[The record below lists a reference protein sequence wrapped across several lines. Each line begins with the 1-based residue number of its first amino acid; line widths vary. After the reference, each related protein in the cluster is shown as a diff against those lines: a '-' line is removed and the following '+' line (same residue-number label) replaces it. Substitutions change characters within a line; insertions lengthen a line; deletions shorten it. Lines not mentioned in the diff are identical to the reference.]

1 MVAKTS
7 THLANRA
14 LEKLQMVGLGQSP
27 DAEDT
32 AKALDRYESFAEF
45 ISEIDVYTIADA
57 DDIDLAA
64 FEPLAM
70 YFAYF
75 IANDFSKP
83 QDENMRLA
91 AENLFD
97 RLRATRPTYQVME
110 AEHF

>member
-1 MVAKTS
+1 MAKTS

-32 AKALDRYESFAEF
+32 QKALSAYESFAEF
-45 ISEIDVYTIADA
+45 ISTIDVYTISDA
-57 DDIDLAA
+57 TDIDLAA

-75 IANDFSKP
+75 IANDFRKP

-97 RLRATRPTYQVME
+97 RLRATKPTYEPQT
-110 AEHF
+110 AEYF